1 MSVSNFAIVRQLDTL
16 TVFTKQTALAQFLA
30 VFFCDVKTKNGTR
43 HVMKFLLK
51 KPLYVMCHFPGMV
64 LSGFTQLQTICSPSK
79 HLFEA
84 VQEVV
89 GLSLGETERREEAE
103 YVG

>member
-30 VFFCDVKTKNGTR
+30 VFFCGVKTKNGTR
-43 HVMKFLLK
+43 HVMDFLLK

>member
-30 VFFCDVKTKNGTR
+30 VFFCGVKTKNGTR

-64 LSGFTQLQTICSPSK
+64 LSGFTQLQTIYSPSE

-84 VQEVV
+84 AQEIV
-89 GLSLGETERREEAE
+89 GLCLGEAEWRKEA
-103 YVG
+103 

>member
-30 VFFCDVKTKNGTR
+30 VFFCSVKTKNDTR
-43 HVMKFLLK
+43 HVMDFLLK
-51 KPLYVMCHFPGMV
+51 KPLYVMCHFLGMV
-64 LSGFTQLQTICSPSK
+64 LSGFTQLQTIYSPSE

-84 VQEVV
+84 AQEIV
-89 GLSLGETERREEAE
+89 GLCLGETERRKEA
-103 YVG
+103 

>member
-64 LSGFTQLQTICSPSK
+64 LSGFTQLQTICSPSE

-84 VQEVV
+84 AQEIV
-89 GLSLGETERREEAE
+89 GLCLGEAERRKKA
-103 YVG
+103 

>member
-43 HVMKFLLK
+43 HVMEFLLK

-64 LSGFTQLQTICSPSK
+64 LSGFTQLQTICSPSE

-89 GLSLGETERREEAE
+89 GLCLGEAEWREEA
-103 YVG
+103 

>member
-30 VFFCDVKTKNGTR
+30 VLFCGVKTKNDTR

-64 LSGFTQLQTICSPSK
+64 LSGFTQLQTIYSPSE

-84 VQEVV
+84 AQEIV
-89 GLSLGETERREEAE
+89 GLCLGEAERRKEA
-103 YVG
+103 